1 MKGRA
6 LVPML
11 MAVIAGCGSVSG
23 EDPSADPV
31 TLCLPAGERLIPL
44 EAELAVTPAD
54 RQQGLSGRE
63 ELSRRAGML
72 FVYPREQGPDNSFWM
87 HRTRIPLTILFLD
100 GQGVVRSMKDMDPCL
115 KESGSGCASYPAEV
129 DHWMALEV
137 NQGLPAA
144 LGISE
149 GDSIRLSQDGNR
161 ASCDNAGELTPGALP
176 EAH

>member
-1 MKGRA
+1 MKVRV
-6 LVPML
+6 LVPMF

-31 TLCLPAGERLIPL
+31 TLCLPAGERRIPL
-44 EAELAVTPAD
+44 EAELAVTPTE
-54 RQQGLSGRE
+54 RQEGLRGRD
-63 ELSRRAGML
+63 ELPRRAGML

-100 GQGVVRSMKDMDPCL
+100 DQGVVRSIKDMAPCL
-115 KESGSGCASYPAEV
+115 EESGSGCASYPAEV

-144 LGISE
+144 LGVSE
-149 GDSIRLSQDGNR
+149 GEAIQLSQDGGR
-161 ASCDNAGELTPGALP
+161 AACDNAVELTPGTLP

>member
-1 MKGRA
+1 MTVRV
-6 LVPML
+6 LVPIV
-11 MAVIAGCGSVSG
+11 MAVIAGCGSVPG
-23 EDPSADPV
+23 EGAGGSV
-31 TLCLPAGERLIPL
+31 TLCLPADERLIPL
-44 EAELAVTPAD
+44 EAELAVTPSA
-54 RQQGLSGRE
+54 RQEGLSGRE
-63 ELSRRAGML
+63 TLSRRAGML

-100 GQGVVRSMKDMDPCL
+100 DQGVVRSVQDMDPCL
-115 KESGSGCASYPAEV
+115 EASGSGCASYPAGV

-149 GDSIRLSQDGNR
+149 GDRIRRSGAGDR
-161 ASCDNAGELTPGALP
+161 ATCDSAGKLTPGTLP